1 MSEGPRPA
9 PEFDGKAAAK
19 ELLRTIRAGAL
30 ATLDGSGGAPFASLV
45 NVATDVDGAPLLLL
59 SRLAAHTR
67 HLEADAR
74 ASLLLAQSGKGDPL
88 AHPRLTVTGRAERT
102 SEPRVR
108 RRFLARHPKS
118 KLYADFA
125 DFSFWRLDIAQAH
138 LNGGFARAMS
148 LTGEELRTPIEG
160 ADEIVEIEESALS
173 HLNAEHREA
182 LALYA
187 QLAGAGPGEWR
198 ASGLDPDGLDLM
210 AGDRTARLAFPERI
224 STGAGLRKLLKALA
238 DRARE
243 QSPGT

>member
-1 MSEGPRPA
+1 
-9 PEFDGKAAAK
+9 
-19 ELLRTIRAGAL
+19 
-30 ATLDGSGGAPFASLV
+30 
-45 NVATDVDGAPLLLL
+45 
-59 SRLAAHTR
+59 
-67 HLEADAR
+67 
-74 ASLLLAQSGKGDPL
+74 
-88 AHPRLTVTGRAERT
+88 
-102 SEPRVR
+102 
-108 RRFLARHPKS
+108 
-118 KLYADFA
+118 
-125 DFSFWRLDIAQAH
+125 
-138 LNGGFARAMS
+138 MS